1 MRVVQLHTLR
11 EPFRSEA
18 EMTEES
24 EVISK
29 YSSPG
34 LKRNMLSRYAKA
46 WHLRENY
53 RMTREEREA
62 LLDQLYDEKPK

>member
-1 MRVVQLHTLR
+1 
-11 EPFRSEA
+11 
-18 EMTEES
+18 MTEES

-62 LLDQLYDEKPK
+62 ILDQLYDERPK